1 MKTADLSFV
10 PLRRCAD
17 LDDAIKYDH
26 RGLTYDDFR
35 ARAKDEELAPNEKI
49 GFLNHSRA
57 EAEAAIFADIVKKL
71 PPLTQSE
78 RTIIDIGCGCGPLA
92 EMLIAQCEKNDH
104 QLIMVDSTEM
114 LALLPQSTHVEK
126 RAQRFPRDRSFLTE
140 FHQAADA
147 VLVYSVVQH
156 ELLDGDLWGMFDS
169 VCSLLRDGGYALIGD
184 VPNRSMRMRAS
195 KEPDIQRRLR
205 DRLFPTQFDDSVI
218 FSLLMRARNQGIDS
232 YLMPQPAGLPFHM
245 RREDIVLHRP

>member
-10 PLRRCAD
+10 PLVRGAD

-35 ARAKDEELAPNEKI
+35 VRANDEGLAPNEKI

-57 EAEAAIFADIVKKL
+57 EAEEAIFADIVRKL
-71 PPLTQSE
+71 PPLAQSE

-92 EMLIAQCEKNDH
+92 EMLIAQCEKNGH
-104 QLIMVDSTEM
+104 QLVMADSAEM
-114 LALLPQSTHVEK
+114 LALLPSSSHVEK
-126 RAQRFPRDRSFLTE
+126 RPQRFPRDRSFLAE
-140 FHQAADA
+140 FRNAADA

-156 ELLDGDLWGMFDS
+156 ELLDGDLWDMFDA
-169 VCSLLRDGGYALIGD
+169 VCELLRDGGYALIGD
-184 VPNRSMRMRAS
+184 IPNRSMRMRAS
-195 KEPDIQRRLR
+195 KESDTQRRLR

-232 YLMPQPAGLPFHM
+232 YLLPQPPGLPFHM
-245 RREDIVLHRP
+245 RREDILLHRP